1 MGQPNKK
8 IASLVSVSVFLM
20 LVPTFSAAQDIYPS
34 HTVKLIFPYVAG
46 SLGDVLAR
54 LIAEKLTIKFGQ
66 PVIVEN
72 RPGASGNMGAEA
84 VGRAAPDGYTLLIA
98 PPPPLAIN
106 QSLYPKLSFDP
117 TNFVP
122 LAVVATVPNVLVV
135 NPRSQSVD
143 S

>member
-1 MGQPNKK
+1 
-8 IASLVSVSVFLM
+8 
-20 LVPTFSAAQDIYPS
+20 
-34 HTVKLIFPYVAG
+34 
-46 SLGDVLAR
+46 
-54 LIAEKLTIKFGQ
+54 
-66 PVIVEN
+66 
-72 RPGASGNMGAEA
+72 MGAEA

-135 NPRSQSVD
+135 NPNLKVSTVEELIAFAKANRRPSGYDVCEPRRRVSTLR
-143 S
+143 